1 MSGSERSDGDRA
13 DRLDDRRS
21 VGAQCSGDG
30 DLPPDGVIPGSI
42 GDLSIRLGQDV
53 RELLMDGKDL
63 SDIHAMID
71 GREQRRR
78 AEATGD
84 GRSEDSSPC

>member
-1 MSGSERSDGDRA
+1 MTGSERSDEDRA
-13 DRLDDRRS
+13 GGPGEPHVGSDRAS
-21 VGAQCSGDG
+21 NGGE
-30 DLPPDGVIPGSI
+30 PPPTGVIPGSI
-42 GDLSIRLGQDV
+42 GDLSTRLGQDV

-71 GREQRRR
+71 EREQRRR

-84 GRSEDSSPC
+84 GRFEDSSPC